1 LGGKKFKFDDV
12 FIIDS
17 NNHENLHLYGQMHD
31 FFVDMGKNN
40 KKLWSKYYDFRRNN
54 LLMCDIDKY
63 VDGRYRSNS
72 NCIKKDLDYGFA
84 CTIHKVQGG
93 NFNIVFVLETDIRL
107 NRILREQNQIFYVAI
122 SRPTTLAYVLT
133 NKIDL

>member
-1 LGGKKFKFDDV
+1 
-12 FIIDS
+12 
-17 NNHENLHLYGQMHD
+17 MHD

-63 VDGRYRSNS
+63 SDGTYRSTINT
-72 NCIKKDLDYGFA
+72 IKRDMDYGFG
-84 CTIHKVQGG
+84 CTVHKVQGG
-93 NFNIVFVLETDIRL
+93 NFNFVFVLETDIRL
-107 NRILREQNQIFYVAI
+107 NRILKEQNQIFYVAI

-133 NKIDL
+133 NKINL